1 MSGKL
6 GDNIDNGS
14 YGNPLRADEIT
25 RYRRIA
31 ARANFLAQDRMDIA
45 FATKEATRRMTP
57 PAKDD
62 WNKLV
67 RIGRYFVRYFRVVN
81 SYKYQNEFENVVAC
95 TDSEWAGCRRTR
107 RSTSGGCIHKG
118 QHILMFWSE
127 TQAVVALSSAEAQL
141 GAAEKASQEVL
152 GIMSLRKDVGETSRG
167 HVWETQV
174 QQVRHLNT
182 SCGFKSRKRHMFC
195 RTTKSEAVTTARRG
209 SICTHCRKFECE
221 SEHGEIGNGNEEP
234 VQDKRKNE
242 RQQNLQD
249 HKQGT
254 DLERRCILSDCWREE
269 KIHH

>member
-14 YGNPLRADEIT
+14 NGNTSSADEIT

-67 RIGRYFVRYFRVVN
+67 RIGRYFVRYPRVVN
-81 SYKYQNEFENVVAC
+81 SYKYQNESENVVAC

-107 RSTSGGCIHKG
+107 RSTSGGCIHRG
-118 QHILMFWSE
+118 QHILMLWSE

-152 GIMSLRKDVGETSRG
+152 GIMPLRKDVGETTRV
-167 HVWETQV
+167 HVMGDASAAGETLEHKLWV
-174 QQVRHLNT
+174 Q
-182 SCGFKSRKRHMFC
+182 
-195 RTTKSEAVTTARRG
+195 E
-209 SICTHCRKFECE
+209 
-221 SEHGEIGNGNEEP
+221 
-234 VQDKRKNE
+234 
-242 RQQNLQD
+242 
-249 HKQGT
+249 
-254 DLERRCILSDCWREE
+254 
-269 KIHH
+269 